1 MNAPPVPRL
10 SRRQMLRLLT
20 PAVAMGLISPRRLF
34 SDDASGNLVKDFT
47 FIAVNDLHYLDAQCG
62 AWLRRV
68 VAAMHD
74 SAPDAAL
81 CLISGDV
88 SDKGTAEA
96 LAATRDIFGAL
107 GIPTHTV
114 PGNHD
119 YLTQTDRM
127 GYDEIFAGKLNYAFV
142 HAGWQFVGLDTTEG
156 LKSSNTV
163 IAASTLEFL
172 ESGQLDTGAP
182 SIVLTHFPLGEGVA
196 MRPKNAQTVLD
207 HILKLNLRAA
217 FSGHWHGASERMV
230 GNATLTTNRCCSRI
244 RQNADGSPLKGWFV
258 CQAKSDGSVTR
269 RFVEAP
275 PTV

>member
-1 MNAPPVPRL
+1 
-10 SRRQMLRLLT
+10 MLRLLT
-20 PAVAMGLISPRRLF
+20 PAVAMGLLSPRSLF
-34 SDDASGNLVKDFT
+34 AADASTAKEFT
-47 FIAVNDLHYLDAQCG
+47 FIAVNDLHYFDAQCG
-62 AWLRRV
+62 AWFRRV

-88 SDKGTAEA
+88 SDKGTAEE
-96 LAATRDIFGAL
+96 LTATRDIFAAL
-107 GIPTHTV
+107 GIPVHTV

-119 YLTQTDRM
+119 YITQTDRS
-127 GYDEIFAGKLNYAFV
+127 GYDAVFAGKLNYRFM
-142 HAGWQFVGLDTTEG
+142 HGGWQFVALDTTEG
-156 LKSSNTV
+156 LKSSNTS
-163 IAASTLEFL
+163 IAGVTIEFL
-172 ESGQLDTGAP
+172 ETGQLDTDAP
-182 SIVLTHFPLGEGVA
+182 TIVFTHFPLGEGVS

-207 HILKLNLRAA
+207 QILKLNLRAA

-230 GNATLTTNRCCSRI
+230 SHATLTTNRCCSRI

-275 PTV
+275 QAA